1 MAPLCLGLPPCSL
14 GPLCTLPLIVH
25 LARDK
30 ALAKYLYYTQRKGPH
45 RSLSGRGST
54 KRCFGANVP
63 VQKRSCLKLKPFTWP
78 RLGRL
83 CWRGEWGSRTGS
95 IVMASRSNP
104 LGRLHLHMPMR
115 RLLWPPRSKVFS
127 PMALLYSVG
136 IEYVC
141 VVELSPTT
149 MGQCCSPDL
158 SGMTVWSLM
167 AKQSTFFALA
177 DQRSS
182 GGWRIGHRHL
192 THPLP
197 FWTSSKYFFYHW
209 YWFLIPT
216 WSFFVSFLHI
226 LFPPVLFFFI
236 SQPKDIQAGSTGA
249 S

>member
-1 MAPLCLGLPPCSL
+1 M
-14 GPLCTLPLIVH
+14 
-25 LARDK
+25 
-30 ALAKYLYYTQRKGPH
+30 
-45 RSLSGRGST
+45 
-54 KRCFGANVP
+54 P

-83 CWRGEWGSRTGS
+83 CWRGKWGFRTGS

-127 PMALLYSVG
+127 PMVLLYSVG

-141 VVELSPTT
+141 VVELSHGAFPNHN
-149 MGQCCSPDL
+149 GSILQPRF
-158 SGMTVWSLM
+158 VWNDKSLIFNGK
-167 AKQSTFFALA
+167 AKYFFCPRRSAKFRRVKNLA
-177 DQRSS
+177 QMPHNS
-182 GGWRIGHRHL
+182 

-197 FWTSSKYFFYHW
+197 FWTPPPKFFYHW

-226 LFPPVLFFFI
+226 LFPPVLFFSFH
-236 SQPKDIQAGSTGA
+236 SSKTSKLGQLVPLKTSVAA
-249 S
+249 SLPL